1 MPWTGI
7 TRPVDS
13 QLISS
18 YMFYDILTDLA
29 SEKQNTLLERCI
41 VQNYI
46 KKKKAPFL
54 NAVFHVSHHPGSWG
68 LVYPLE

>member
-7 TRPVDS
+7 TRPLDS
-13 QLISS
+13 QLKSS
-18 YMFYDILTDLA
+18 YMFYYILTDLA

-41 VQNYI
+41 VQKY
-46 KKKKAPFL
+46 KKNATFL

>member
-7 TRPVDS
+7 TRPLDS

-18 YMFYDILTDLA
+18 YMFNYILTDLA

-41 VQNYI
+41 VQKY
-46 KKKKAPFL
+46 KKKATFL

>member
-7 TRPVDS
+7 TRPLDS

-18 YMFYDILTDLA
+18 YMFYYILTDLA

-41 VQNYI
+41 VQKY
-46 KKKKAPFL
+46 KKATFH